1 MAEATRVAIFDF
13 DGTIADSAPLIVN
26 VYNKMA
32 EKRGWRVIGKD
43 DMPSLRSGGF
53 RDAITWAGI
62 KLWQLPRLIMDGRKL
77 FKLETETVKL
87 FKGMPELIAALKKDG
102 YKIYILSRN
111 KREVVIPVLEKYNVS
126 RNVSVLKSTSFFG
139 GKHKTI
145 RALVSKEKYD
155 RKNVWMIGDETRD
168 IEAAHKAKVKS
179 IGVTWGLQDAAV
191 LKLYNPTELAN
202 KPAEVRRYLIKGAK

>member
-1 MAEATRVAIFDF
+1 MSADTKVAIFDF

-32 EKRGWRVIGKD
+32 EKRGWRVIGKE
-43 DMPSLRSGGF
+43 DMPALRGGGF
-53 RDAITWAGI
+53 REAITWSGI
-62 KLWQLPRLIMDGRKL
+62 KLWQMPRLIMDGRKL

-87 FKGMPELIAALKKDG
+87 FKGMPELIATLKKND
-102 YKIYILSRN
+102 YKIYVLSRN

-126 RNVSVLKSTSFFG
+126 KNVSVLKSTSFFG

-155 RKNVWMIGDETRD
+155 RSNVWMIGDETRD
-168 IEAAHKAKVKS
+168 IEAAHKARVKS
-179 IGVTWGLQDAAV
+179 IAVTWGLQDEAM
-191 LKLYNPTELAN
+191 LKLYKPTELAH
-202 KPAEVRRYLIKGAK
+202 KPADVRKYLIKGAK